1 MPASP
6 RRRPHNLSK
15 EYTTGKTLYAP
26 EYSKVAK
33 VLNLSPIL
41 VITPGIWYNISAITP
56 DPASD
61 RNGVQVKI
69 LTIGDVV
76 ARQGCDCLR
85 HILPGLKR
93 ELGAKLTIVNGENS
107 AVGNGILPGSAQF
120 IFDSGADVITLG
132 NHGLRRRE
140 IYPMLEENEFLL
152 RPANYHPSAPGRGS
166 VLLDMGAAQVGIISL
181 QGAAFMEP
189 IANPF
194 DAADREVHRL
204 KEAGAHIILIDFH
217 AEATAEKRAL
227 GYYLDG
233 RVSAL
238 FGTHTHVQTADEQ
251 VLPGGTGYITDLGMT
266 GPQHSVLGVSP
277 QAAIEKMRTGLPV
290 RFTNPDGPC
299 VLEGCLFDIDEKTG
313 KTRSCTRIRR

>member
-1 MPASP
+1 M
-6 RRRPHNLSK
+6 
-15 EYTTGKTLYAP
+15 
-26 EYSKVAK
+26 
-33 VLNLSPIL
+33 
-41 VITPGIWYNISAITP
+41 
-56 DPASD
+56 
-61 RNGVQVKI
+61 KI
-69 LTIGDVV
+69 LAVGDV
-76 ARQGCDCLR
+76 AGA
-85 HILPGLKR
+85 PGLEFLEKHLR
-93 ELGAKLTIVNGENS
+93 TLRRNMELDFVVVNGENS
-107 AVGNGILPGSAQF
+107 NVVGMQPRHAERM
-120 IFDSGADVITLG
+120 FDAGADVITLG

-181 QGAAFMEP
+181 LGAAFMEP

>member
-1 MPASP
+1 M
-6 RRRPHNLSK
+6 
-15 EYTTGKTLYAP
+15 
-26 EYSKVAK
+26 
-33 VLNLSPIL
+33 
-41 VITPGIWYNISAITP
+41 
-56 DPASD
+56 
-61 RNGVQVKI
+61 KI

-166 VLLDMGAAQVGIISL
+166 VLLDMGAVQVGIISL
-181 QGAAFMEP
+181 LGAAFMEP

-233 RVSAL
+233 RVSAH
-238 FGTHTHVQTADEQ
+238 FGT
-251 VLPGGTGYITDLGMT
+251 PGYITDLGMT
-266 GPQHSVLGVSP
+266 GPQHSVLGGSP

>member
-1 MPASP
+1 M
-6 RRRPHNLSK
+6 
-15 EYTTGKTLYAP
+15 
-26 EYSKVAK
+26 
-33 VLNLSPIL
+33 
-41 VITPGIWYNISAITP
+41 
-56 DPASD
+56 
-61 RNGVQVKI
+61 KI

-85 HILPGLKR
+85 RILPGLKR

-166 VLLDMGAAQVGIISL
+166 VLLDMGATQVGIISL
-181 QGAAFMEP
+181 LGAAFMEP
-189 IANPF
+189 IA
-194 DAADREVHRL
+194 AADREVHRL

>member
-1 MPASP
+1 MESLE
-6 RRRPHNLSK
+6 HK
-15 EYTTGKTLYAP
+15 IGYTFQDRSLLQEALTHSSYAN
-26 EYSKVAK
+26 E
-33 VLNLSPIL
+33 
-41 VITPGIWYNISAITP
+41 
-56 DPASD
+56 
-61 RNGVQVKI
+61 
-69 LTIGDVV
+69 
-76 ARQGCDCLR
+76 R
-85 HILPGLKR
+85 HGR
-93 ELGAKLTIVNGENS
+93 V
-107 AVGNGILPGSAQF
+107 
-120 IFDSGADVITLG
+120 
-132 NHGLRRRE
+132 RC
-140 IYPMLEENEFLL
+140 NE
-152 RPANYHPSAPGRGS
+152 R
-166 VLLDMGAAQVGIISL
+166 
-181 QGAAFMEP
+181 MEP

>member
-1 MPASP
+1 M
-6 RRRPHNLSK
+6 
-15 EYTTGKTLYAP
+15 
-26 EYSKVAK
+26 
-33 VLNLSPIL
+33 
-41 VITPGIWYNISAITP
+41 
-56 DPASD
+56 
-61 RNGVQVKI
+61 KI

-93 ELGAKLTIVNGENS
+93 ELGANLTIVNGENS
-107 AVGNGILPGSAQF
+107 AIGNGILPGSAQF

-251 VLPGGTGYITDLGMT
+251 VLPGGTGRPSASTRRSVADRLRLT
-266 GPQHSVLGVSP
+266 GTVSTTP
-277 QAAIEKMRTGLPV
+277 LRAGGTTSTSSASTSASNGSSAGSIEMRFG
-290 RFTNPDGPC
+290 
-299 VLEGCLFDIDEKTG
+299 
-313 KTRSCTRIRR
+313 S

>member
-1 MPASP
+1 
-6 RRRPHNLSK
+6 
-15 EYTTGKTLYAP
+15 
-26 EYSKVAK
+26 
-33 VLNLSPIL
+33 
-41 VITPGIWYNISAITP
+41 
-56 DPASD
+56 
-61 RNGVQVKI
+61 
-69 LTIGDVV
+69 
-76 ARQGCDCLR
+76 
-85 HILPGLKR
+85 
-93 ELGAKLTIVNGENS
+93 
-107 AVGNGILPGSAQF
+107 
-120 IFDSGADVITLG
+120 
-132 NHGLRRRE
+132 
-140 IYPMLEENEFLL
+140 MLEENEFLL

>member
-1 MPASP
+1 M
-6 RRRPHNLSK
+6 
-15 EYTTGKTLYAP
+15 
-26 EYSKVAK
+26 
-33 VLNLSPIL
+33 
-41 VITPGIWYNISAITP
+41 
-56 DPASD
+56 
-61 RNGVQVKI
+61 KI

-181 QGAAFMEP
+181 QGTAFMEP

-204 KEAGAHIILIDFH
+204 KEAGAH
-217 AEATAEKRAL
+217 
-227 GYYLDG
+227 G

-299 VLEGCLFDIDEKTG
+299 VLEGCLFDIDENTG

>member
-1 MPASP
+1 M
-6 RRRPHNLSK
+6 
-15 EYTTGKTLYAP
+15 
-26 EYSKVAK
+26 
-33 VLNLSPIL
+33 
-41 VITPGIWYNISAITP
+41 
-56 DPASD
+56 
-61 RNGVQVKI
+61 
-69 LTIGDVV
+69 
-76 ARQGCDCLR
+76 
-85 HILPGLKR
+85 
-93 ELGAKLTIVNGENS
+93 
-107 AVGNGILPGSAQF
+107 GNGILPGSAQF

-166 VLLDMGAAQVGIISL
+166 VLLDMGAVQVGIISL
-181 QGAAFMEP
+181 LGAAFMEP

-238 FGTHTHVQTADEQ
+238 FRHPHPCADGRRTGAARRHR
-251 VLPGGTGYITDLGMT
+251 LHYGPGHDRA
-266 GPQHSVLGVSP
+266 QHSVLGVSP

>member
-1 MPASP
+1 M
-6 RRRPHNLSK
+6 
-15 EYTTGKTLYAP
+15 
-26 EYSKVAK
+26 
-33 VLNLSPIL
+33 
-41 VITPGIWYNISAITP
+41 
-56 DPASD
+56 
-61 RNGVQVKI
+61 KI

-107 AVGNGILPGSAQF
+107 AVGNGIL
-120 IFDSGADVITLG
+120 
-132 NHGLRRRE
+132 
-140 IYPMLEENEFLL
+140 
-152 RPANYHPSAPGRGS
+152 
-166 VLLDMGAAQVGIISL
+166 LDMGAAQVGIISL
-181 QGAAFMEP
+181 LGAAFMEP

>member
-1 MPASP
+1 M
-6 RRRPHNLSK
+6 
-15 EYTTGKTLYAP
+15 
-26 EYSKVAK
+26 
-33 VLNLSPIL
+33 
-41 VITPGIWYNISAITP
+41 
-56 DPASD
+56 
-61 RNGVQVKI
+61 KI

-152 RPANYHPSAPGRGS
+152 PSAPGRGS

-204 KEAGAHIILIDFH
+204 KEAGAHIILIDFN

>member
-1 MPASP
+1 M
-6 RRRPHNLSK
+6 
-15 EYTTGKTLYAP
+15 
-26 EYSKVAK
+26 
-33 VLNLSPIL
+33 
-41 VITPGIWYNISAITP
+41 
-56 DPASD
+56 
-61 RNGVQVKI
+61 KI

-166 VLLDMGAAQVGIISL
+166 VLLDMGAVQVGIISL
-181 QGAAFMEP
+181 LGAAFMEP

-217 AEATAEKRAL
+217 AEATAEKARPWL
-227 GYYLDG
+227 LF
-233 RVSAL
+233 RRPCVCPFSAP
-238 FGTHTHVQTADEQ
+238 TPMYRRQDEQ
-251 VLPGGTGYITDLGMT
+251 VLPGGTGYITDLG
-266 GPQHSVLGVSP
+266 
-277 QAAIEKMRTGLPV
+277 
-290 RFTNPDGPC
+290 
-299 VLEGCLFDIDEKTG
+299 IDRAPAQCAG
-313 KTRSCTRIRR
+313 GQPPGSH

>member
-1 MPASP
+1 M
-6 RRRPHNLSK
+6 
-15 EYTTGKTLYAP
+15 
-26 EYSKVAK
+26 
-33 VLNLSPIL
+33 
-41 VITPGIWYNISAITP
+41 
-56 DPASD
+56 
-61 RNGVQVKI
+61 KI

-93 ELGAKLTIVNGENS
+93 ELGANLTIVNGENS

-181 QGAAFMEP
+181 QGTAFMEP

-227 GYYLDG
+227 D
-233 RVSAL
+233 RK
-238 FGTHTHVQTADEQ
+238 
-251 VLPGGTGYITDLGMT
+251 
-266 GPQHSVLGVSP
+266 SVV
-277 QAAIEKMRTGLPV
+277 
-290 RFTNPDGPC
+290 
-299 VLEGCLFDIDEKTG
+299 
-313 KTRSCTRIRR
+313 

>member
-1 MPASP
+1 M
-6 RRRPHNLSK
+6 
-15 EYTTGKTLYAP
+15 
-26 EYSKVAK
+26 
-33 VLNLSPIL
+33 
-41 VITPGIWYNISAITP
+41 
-56 DPASD
+56 
-61 RNGVQVKI
+61 KI

-290 RFTNPDGPC
+290 RFTHPDGPC